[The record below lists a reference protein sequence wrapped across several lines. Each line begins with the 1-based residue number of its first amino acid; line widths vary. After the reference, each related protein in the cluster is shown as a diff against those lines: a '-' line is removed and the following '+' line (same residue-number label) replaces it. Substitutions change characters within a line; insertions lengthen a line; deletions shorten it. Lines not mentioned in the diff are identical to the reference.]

1 MTANLIDTVANAIC
15 YGDGAATNARRIL
28 AAIEA
33 AGFRIVSPEDKPM
46 KVCEPVRGGG
56 KSRFVEAYELYRS
69 GRAK

>member
-1 MTANLIDTVANAIC
+1 MAVNLIDTIADAID
-15 YGDGAATNARRIL
+15 YGDGATTNARRIL

-33 AGFRIVSPEDKPM
+33 AGFLVISSEDKPM

-56 KSRFVEAYELYRS
+56 KSRFVEAYKLYRS